1 MGMGLEEALKKRD
14 FDFDAYSPPQP
25 ELIYSD
31 GHYYDFF

>member
-1 MGMGLEEALKKRD
+1 MSMGLEEALKKRD
-14 FDFDAYSPPQP
+14 FDFDEYLPPQS